1 MPADSLRGVASEL
14 AWRETSFGRASAYR
28 SAPWHRLTGRPQGPV
43 LRHYL
48 GLFAH
53 TSEQVYRF
61 PLASETGAPLFACQF
76 NPQPALAHF
85 CLTASEGGLLL
96 LADTR
101 PGQLTTGRPTTED
114 LPQSYSGWMAH
125 ANAIFDVQWHA
136 DGRRALSAAG
146 DQTIKLWDVETHQCT
161 ARFPAHEGSVKACA
175 WNPTEPNVFASAG
188 RDGRVVIWD
197 LRCAS
202 RPEPGEDTA
211 LVRVYRPSDVI
222 QNAHSVLDSLAGSG
236 TGTSGLVGTGSI
248 TEVTKR
254 KRPSTPTSSP
264 ARNRVRSIMPGSPS
278 AGRSPTRRLAKP
290 RAGVGPGQS
299 ATSVLYIPHSPFCL
313 ASAGVLNGTV
323 KYWDTRRLGR
333 HMGQAHPQPTMAC
346 PALRDYQPTR
356 GLASLAATPDGS
368 RLFALSLDNSIHM
381 YDSQNLQRYLGAL
394 TGPNF
399 KCASVYLKM
408 SISPDSNYLAS
419 GSTTGDIYVWSL
431 HQPLSLAPVVLQS
444 HRREVSAVSWSQA
457 RANTLASCSDDCSLR
472 VWEINW
478 VRAAKIR
485 SLRSASRCSAA
496 QQGCGALDDDDFG
509 CAA

>member
-101 PGQLTTGRPTTED
+101 PGQFTTGRPTAED

-146 DQTIKLWDVETHQCT
+146 DQTIKLWDVETRQCT

-175 WNPTEPNVFASAG
+175 WNPSEPNVFASAG

-236 TGTSGLVGTGSI
+236 TGTSGLVGTGSV
-248 TEVTKR
+248 TEATKR

-290 RAGVGPGQS
+290 RAGVGPVQS

-313 ASAGVLNGTV
+313 ASAGVLNG
-323 KYWDTRRLGR
+323 
-333 HMGQAHPQPTMAC
+333 
-346 PALRDYQPTR
+346 
-356 GLASLAATPDGS
+356 
-368 RLFALSLDNSIHM
+368 IHM

-431 HQPLSLAPVVLQS
+431 HQPSSLAPVVLQS

-478 VRAAKIR
+478 ARAAKVR
-485 SLRSASRCSAA
+485 SLRSASRCLAA

-509 CAA
+509 CTAQLS